1 MKNIN
6 FSYEENKNNIKYNEY
21 YFNGIFVPKNIEF
34 KDISNTSLNL
44 SWNIDNINIINI
56 EKNKIKYIVEMRKEN
71 EKFEKVYEGK
81 NNICS
86 VNNLNN
92 NTNYEFKICSLYNDL
107 IGECTDIQKIKT
119 KDIIQKSNLLDNSPE
134 FLQFKFKPGD
144 NYTLND
150 NGLISTKTGGNYSWN
165 CTIIGDRE
173 ISKNKITKFKIK
185 INDISQNSINSW
197 NILVG
202 IGPENINKETN
213 HHRKCFSFICG
224 DSELYLKNKI
234 EKYNDRK
241 GKIKKGD
248 IIEVVL
254 DRKLGNLSFSVNG
267 VNYGIAT
274 NQIPQEDKL
283 YPIINMYDVNQSIEI
298 LND

>member
-1 MKNIN
+1 MENEEKNMIKILSYVSKINNEKKKMTKLFSQLMKNIN

-21 YFNGIFVPKNIEF
+21 YFNGIFAPKNIEF
-34 KDISNTSLNL
+34 KDISNASLNI
-44 SWNIDNINIINI
+44 SWNINDINNINID
-56 EKNKIKYIVEMRKEN
+56 KNKIKYIVEMRKEN

-150 NGLISTKTGGNYSWN
+150 NGLIFRNTLQLSSLLLLLLLVSLLFELWVLFMVDKEDNLIKLLLLLLN
-165 CTIIGDRE
+165 LKLLLLLL
-173 ISKNKITKFKIK
+173 IS
-185 INDISQNSINSW
+185 IS
-197 NILVG
+197 LL
-202 IGPENINKETN
+202 
-213 HHRKCFSFICG
+213 FSF
-224 DSELYLKNKI
+224 N
-234 EKYNDRK
+234 
-241 GKIKKGD
+241 
-248 IIEVVL
+248 L
-254 DRKLGNLSFSVNG
+254 DGNNL
-267 VNYGIAT
+267 
-274 NQIPQEDKL
+274 
-283 YPIINMYDVNQSIEI
+283 I
-298 LND
+298 LNLFFNN